1 MDLFLVT
8 LSDSWDELLVMA
20 EILHQFIG
28 SLSHYL
34 QGFIHPNGGDRR
46 ISEQSAGVQ
55 KELPSVTRGS
65 LPARLLEAEGG
76 LVHI

>member
-1 MDLFLVT
+1 
-8 LSDSWDELLVMA
+8 MA

-34 QGFIHPNGGDRR
+34 QGFIHPSGDRR

-55 KELPSVTRGS
+55 KEIPSVTRGS